1 MLTLAGDSGY
11 GVAGAASPAFTGVG
25 PILVRGL
32 RSSFSDI
39 VISSDYYQRAVIC
52 MQTTRKSLY
61 SSVLE
66 NCKISS
72 LSCYLEEPSATGA
85 LDDGEDARMRAE
97 AYLFFSILNLRERVP
112 VISAS
117 QAIDSGFM
125 LGYVRRCQ
133 NPFTGANPF
142 LEAFRRGYIRVFL
155 DDGSSSLREYLRG
168 CLRRDVRV
176 APSGGASPRFIFS
189 SLSSVSSRSIPEEP
203 RFVGD
208 TFENR
213 ERELVALY
221 GDMLARLEHGRLGL
235 SCLVDFYYVWACE
248 EWGDPESAA
257 LVRFLCESFI
267 ESLSRYSSAAEKGY
281 RLLPERAACAFVV
294 ALGARERAEEALG
307 SRLVSTEHLS
317 VYRSI
322 CEALLADCQD
332 RCEQVRSLSVD
343 RLRALLHFL
352 ETINQVECYFEIVD
366 MIDES
371 TRFAIVP
378 GASARAYL
386 GPWCDQRLRDY
397 SAELEK
403 NDSVAEPSFVRDF
416 LSRDIVRMSKRS
428 EMYNELDRCAKE
440 RGPKLGLSS
449 SDLNNLV
456 DDTRLLLDGA
466 YKDVMFLGAFGS
478 ISEIDPLA
486 IACADIA
493 CPEEVALAY
502 RRLRRICL
510 KDARATQTGFV
521 RENSSDE
528 EQDLATSLCWEHFL
542 RCKERMSAYAR
553 RRHGGEASGEGPER
567 VAADIERFRRT
578 LPLRTLARSVA
589 LFLVYVIFS
598 LADDA
603 LFNPQGWVAALL
615 SGLGIALPDVVGTA
629 LQSVALIVFLIA
641 YELVAD
647 RIGAL
652 PSMGEVAS
660 LWRSFGVERQLVA
673 LVRGV
678 GRGVLATEAAIKREL
693 GKAGSSKGASE
704 GTSAGII
711 NQEARELIEF
721 KQFVESRGS
730 TGALSRGEDAA
741 VLERMR
747 SAAREMGNVMLRA
760 TVSLGGSDQKGSS
773 RNLVTS
779 YDRQIQGTLE
789 RLLTERERA
798 VFLAEEDEGPRSVE
812 GQAESNATC
821 GYVIDPIDGT
831 ANFVFAVGHSCV
843 SIARV
848 SRSGEPE
855 VAVVYDPDRDEC
867 FWATR
872 GSGAYCNGRRLVLE
886 DASDERDAGL
896 EGTIGCVGTSPYDEG
911 LLARFPRLAQVMLE
925 RCADIR
931 RTGSAALDLC
941 YVAAGRFSV
950 YVEAGLSSWDV
961 AAGALIVEEA
971 CGQVVTVDGDDVLSM
986 MGDGSEHSSKFSIV
1000 AGTPARVELIRD
1012 AIAPV
1017 FGQDSGERL
1026 LGANQYVSIV
1036 EARSHGVGVAARVA
1050 TRVDVLPE
1058 RAGVVIAVRRGEELL
1073 LLRHRRPAVGET
1085 LLEMPR
1091 GGLEPGERSEDAA
1104 RRELVEETGL
1114 RPTDDMLVRLG
1125 SLRPDSGILSTRVE
1139 VFLAEVSLDAE
1150 PRLRDGGE
1158 GILEYRF
1165 VGPGEVDTLIASGEL
1180 TDGFTLATLSLLDRL
1195 G

>member
-1 MLTLAGDSGY
+1 
-11 GVAGAASPAFTGVG
+11 
-25 PILVRGL
+25 
-32 RSSFSDI
+32 
-39 VISSDYYQRAVIC
+39 
-52 MQTTRKSLY
+52 MQVMRKSLY

-72 LSCYLEEPSATGA
+72 LSCYLEDPSAAGMS
-85 LDDGEDARMRAE
+85 DDGEDSRMRAE

-155 DDGSSSLREYLRG
+155 DDGSSSLREYLRE

-203 RFVGD
+203 RFGGD

-213 ERELVALY
+213 EREFVALY
-221 GDMLARLEHGRLGL
+221 GDMLARLERGRLGL

-248 EWGDPESAA
+248 EWGDRESAA
-257 LVRFLCESFI
+257 LVRFLCESFV
-267 ESLSRYSSAAEKGY
+267 ESLSRYSSAAEKGH

-294 ALGARERAEEALG
+294 ALGIREQSEEAFGAQLA
-307 SRLVSTEHLS
+307 STEHLS

-322 CEALLADCQD
+322 CEALLADCRDKCDQA
-332 RCEQVRSLSVD
+332 RSLSVD

-366 MIDES
+366 MVDES
-371 TRFAIVP
+371 TRFAIVS
-378 GASARAYL
+378 GTSAREYL
-386 GPWCDQRLRDY
+386 GPWCDQKLRDY
-397 SAELEK
+397 GAELEK
-403 NDSVAEPSFVRDF
+403 NNRLDEARFVRDF
-416 LSRDIVRMSKRS
+416 LSRDIARMSKRS

-440 RGPKLGLSS
+440 HGPKLGLSL

-456 DDTRLLLDGA
+456 GDTRLLLDGA

-493 CPEEVALAY
+493 CPEKVVLAY
-502 RRLRRICL
+502 RRLRRCCL
-510 KDARATQTGFV
+510 KDARAMQVGLV
-521 RENSSDE
+521 RENSSNE
-528 EQDLATSLCWEHFL
+528 ERDLATSLCWEHFL
-542 RCKERMSAYAR
+542 RCKERMSSYAR

-567 VAADIERFRRT
+567 VTADIERFRRT
-578 LPLRTLARSVA
+578 LPMRTLARSVT
-589 LFLVYVIFS
+589 LFFVYAIFS

-615 SGLGIALPDVVGTA
+615 SGLGIVLPDAVGVA
-629 LQSVALIVFLIA
+629 LQSAALIVFLVA

-693 GKAGSSKGASE
+693 GEAGSFEVASE
-704 GTSAGII
+704 GMI

-721 KQFVESRGS
+721 KRFVESRGPAGS
-730 TGALSRGEDAA
+730 LPCQKDAA

-773 RNLVTS
+773 RNLVTA

-798 VFLAEEDEGPRSVE
+798 MFLAEEDEGPRSVGGE
-812 GQAESNATC
+812 VDSNATC

-848 SRSGEPE
+848 TRAGEPE
-855 VAVVYDPDRDEC
+855 TAVVYDPDRDEC

-872 GSGAYCNGRRLVLE
+872 GGGAYCNGRRLVLE
-886 DASDERDAGL
+886 DVTDERDAGL

-911 LLARFPRLAQVMLE
+911 LLARFPRLAQMMLE

-971 CGQVVTVDGDDVLSM
+971 RGRVVTIDGDDVLSK
-986 MGDGSEHSSKFSIV
+986 MGNGPEHSSKLSIV
-1000 AGTPARVELIRD
+1000 AGAPARVELIRD
-1012 AIAPV
+1012 TVAPI

-1026 LGANQYVSIV
+1026 LGANRYVSIV
-1036 EARSHGVGVAARVA
+1036 ETRSRGEGGSERVA

-1058 RAGVVIAVRRGEELL
+1058 RSGAVIAVRRGEELL
-1073 LLRHRRPAVGET
+1073 LLRHRRPAVGEA

-1091 GGLEPGERSEDAA
+1091 GGLEPGERAEDAA
-1104 RRELVEETGL
+1104 RRELLEETGL
-1114 RPTDDMLVRLG
+1114 RPADGLLVHLG

-1139 VFLAEVSLDAE
+1139 AFLAEVDIAAE
-1150 PRLRDGGE
+1150 PLLRDGTE

-1165 VGPGEVDTLIASGEL
+1165 VGPGELDALIASGEL
-1180 TDGFTLATLSLLDRL
+1180 TDGLTLATLALLARVD
-1195 G
+1195 